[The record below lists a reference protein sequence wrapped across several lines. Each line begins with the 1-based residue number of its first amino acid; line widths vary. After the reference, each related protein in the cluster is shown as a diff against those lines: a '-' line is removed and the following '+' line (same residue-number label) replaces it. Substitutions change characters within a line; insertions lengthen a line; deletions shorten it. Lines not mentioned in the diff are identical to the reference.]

1 MNMISKEAF
10 QKERDA
16 YVAQGESI
24 LAQATAQNR
33 DLTEIDRA
41 NFETSVAKAEAAAV
55 KAAQAEQMEQ
65 ALPGI
70 IARKTNA
77 DIDAVPAKVKT
88 ASTTLFRSVK
98 DAYDSGQWLRAR
110 FLGSDD
116 ATAYCQRNGLIRNAM
131 STPNNPAG
139 GFLVPDPLENAII
152 ELREQYGMF
161 RQNSQNI
168 TMGNGKILLPKVT
181 GEVTAYYVGE
191 GVNITPSDMSVTQVQ
206 LDAKKIATLTVMS
219 SELSEDSV
227 VSVAE
232 MLARSI
238 AYQFAVAEDQAGF
251 NGDGTS
257 TYGGILGLSGALA
270 AGSKVTA
277 TGDQTFADLI
287 LGNFEEVVG
296 KCKRFGG
303 SQKWYISRA
312 GWAASMQ
319 RLANA
324 ALGAT
329 AQDLTGG
336 VEPRFL
342 GFPVV
347 WSEVLESALT
357 GTTGKVAC
365 YFGDLQT
372 GTYLGT
378 RRGVSI
384 ALDSS
389 RYFES
394 DQLALRATQRFDIV
408 VHDRGDANTSG
419 GIVALIF
426 G

>member
-1 MNMISKEAF
+1 VDEA
-10 QKERDA
+10 
-16 YVAQGESI
+16 
-24 LAQATAQNR
+24 NR
-33 DLTEIDRA
+33 IARLNADL
-41 NFETSVAKAEAAAV
+41 AKAEAASA
-55 KAAQAEQMEQ
+55 KAAQAESLEQ
-65 ALPGI
+65 AIPGI
-70 IARKTNA
+70 IAKRQGI
-77 DIDAVPAKVKT
+77 DLDAVPVKVKT
-88 ASTTLFRSVK
+88 ASTTLFKSVK
-98 DAYDSGQWLRAR
+98 DAYDAGQWIRAR
-110 FLGSDD
+110 FLGHDD
-116 ATAYCQRNGLIRNAM
+116 AAAYCQRTGLIRNAM

-152 ELREQYGMF
+152 ELREQYGVF
-161 RQNSQNI
+161 RQNAQSI
-168 TMGNGKILLPKVT
+168 TMGSGKIMLPVVS

-191 GVNITPSDMSVTQVQ
+191 GKDITTSDMSVTQVQ
-206 LDAKKIATLTVMS
+206 LDAKKLATLTVMS

-251 NGDGTS
+251 NGDATS
-257 TYGGILGLSGALA
+257 TYGGILGLSGALN

-277 TGDQTFADLI
+277 TSDPTFADLI
-287 LGNFEEVVG
+287 LGNFEAVIG
-296 KCKRFGG
+296 KCKRFG
-303 SQKWYISRA
+303 SNQKWYISRA

-324 ALGAT
+324 QLGAT
-329 AQDLTGG
+329 AADLTDG
-336 VEPRFL
+336 VAPRFM

-365 YFGDLQT
+365 FFGDLQT

-394 DQLALRATQRFDIV
+394 DQLALRATQRFDIN

-419 GIVALIF
+419 GIVALVF